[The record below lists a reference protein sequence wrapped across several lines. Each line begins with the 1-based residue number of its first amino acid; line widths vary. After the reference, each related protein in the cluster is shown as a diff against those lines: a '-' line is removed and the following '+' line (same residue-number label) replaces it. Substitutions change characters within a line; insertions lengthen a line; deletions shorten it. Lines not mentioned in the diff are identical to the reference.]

1 MTIDDKFGIKLTL
14 EWKNILEQE
23 AEAVFVESL
32 STLIGEAGANKLVE
46 VAKIYETHD
55 WFKLVIAKDNNNIA
69 GLLALYYEP
78 IHGSHEGWI
87 CVAPE
92 YRREGIGDEIQAGF
106 EKTALKNGV
115 RIFRAD
121 ATLAYTHSQ
130 KFLYRRDYQAVG
142 CTPMSF
148 SFLPGR
154 SLGSAVTIWKI
165 FDPELL
171 KQWKEEKRESLDWEG
186 RRWKCNG

>member
-1 MTIDDKFGIKLTL
+1 MITHDKIEITLTF
-14 EWKNILEQE
+14 EWKNILDQE

-32 STLIGEAGANKLVE
+32 STLIGEAGAKKLVE

-55 WFKLVIAKDNNNIA
+55 WFKLVVARNNDGIEA
-69 GLLALYYEP
+69 LLALYYEP

-87 CVAPE
+87 CVNPR
-92 YRREGIGDEIQAGF
+92 YRREGIGDMMQAEF
-106 EKTALKNGV
+106 EKTAFKNGV

-121 ATLAYTHSQ
+121 ATLAYTYSQ
-130 KFLYRRDYQAVG
+130 DFLYKRDYKAVG
-142 CTPMSF
+142 YTPMSF

-154 SLGSAVTIWKI
+154 SLGSAVTTWKI

-171 KQWKEEKRESLDWEG
+171 KQWEEERKESLDWEE
-186 RRWKCNG
+186 RRWKCN